1 MQLQKVPCAWE
12 GCAWSAHRGKK
23 HASLLVFCACFG
35 AAHSLILMSLLP
47 PCWIVTLCHLK
58 LSCAVPVFIHAEH
71 WSSTSAVRQSPES
84 YGLAAGCPF
93 ANGRGNQPSKTP
105 PFQACCSFGYN
116 GCHCLAVD
124 YRFSSM
130 LNSQHYVSAKE
141 QGSRLL
147 KTPRGPLELLLSTRE
162 TWLAK
167 STPRFSKC
175 ASNFLLHQS
184 LCFWTP
190 SSCCRRR
197 FLTGTRMP
205 GQVYLSKQC
214 PLSSEAAVG
223 CCSSTSL
230 WWF

>member
-1 MQLQKVPCAWE
+1 MSPESVMC
-12 GCAWSAHRGKK
+12 
-23 HASLLVFCACFG
+23 G
-35 AAHSLILMSLLP
+35 AGF
-47 PCWIVTLCHLK
+47 T
-58 LSCAVPVFIHAEH
+58 HAEH
-71 WSSTSAVRQSPES
+71 RSSTSTVRQSPES

-93 ANGRGNQPSKTP
+93 ANGRGNQPSKTT
-105 PFQACCSFGYN
+105 PFQACCSLGYN
-116 GCHCLAVD
+116 VCHCLAVD

-167 STPRFSKC
+167 STPCFSEC

-190 SSCCRRR
+190 FSRCRRR
-197 FLTGTRMP
+197 FLTGTRVP
-205 GQVYLSKQC
+205 GQVYLSKQW
-214 PLSSEAAVG
+214 PL
-223 CCSSTSL
+223 
-230 WWF
+230 